1 MPLLMCSDV
10 SALKSQRSINVHL
23 LVTVRVQA
31 VMSGGNFSLFMLLP
45 LHFPQG
51 VGGVGGKR
59 KCREG
64 LLDNGM
70 VLGVFWERR
79 SGAD

>member
-1 MPLLMCSDV
+1 MCCDV

-45 LHFPQG
+45 LHFPG
-51 VGGVGGKR
+51 EFGGKR

-79 SGAD
+79 GG

>member
-1 MPLLMCSDV
+1 MPLLVCCDV
-10 SALKSQRSINVHL
+10 SALKTLRSTNVHL

-51 VGGVGGKR
+51 VGGVGAGG
-59 KCREG
+59 EG
-64 LLDNGM
+64 HG
-70 VLGVFWERR
+70 
-79 SGAD
+79 GAHQGQQGPAGQH